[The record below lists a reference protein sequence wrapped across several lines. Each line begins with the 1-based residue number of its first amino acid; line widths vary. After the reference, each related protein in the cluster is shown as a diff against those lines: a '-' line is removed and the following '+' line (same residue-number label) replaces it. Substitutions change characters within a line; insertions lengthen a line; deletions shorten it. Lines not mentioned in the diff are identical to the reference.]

1 MQPGTTAPCMHA
13 SDCDSSWAHSF
24 AGLIRIFQL
33 LATHTVPGLHLE
45 CDTWIQGDTE
55 KKLWSEMG
63 PHHMAARTD
72 TAALLRHT
80 SVGEQI
86 QGPRAEH
93 EEDLGR

>member
-1 MQPGTTAPCMHA
+1 MHT
-13 SDCDSSWAHSF
+13 SYHDSSWAHSF
-24 AGLIRIFQL
+24 AGVIGRIVQL
-33 LATHTVPGLHLE
+33 LVTHVVPGLHLE
-45 CDTWIQGDTE
+45 ADTWKYGDTE

-72 TAALLRHT
+72 TATLLRHT
-80 SVGEQI
+80 CVGERT

>member
-1 MQPGTTAPCMHA
+1 MQLAPRLPACTPVTVTPPG
-13 SDCDSSWAHSF
+13 HSF
-24 AGLIRIFQL
+24 AGLIRISQL
-33 LATHTVPGLHLE
+33 LATHTVPGPRQE
-45 CDTWIQGDTE
+45 SDTWKYGDTE

-72 TAALLRHT
+72 TAVLLRHT
-80 SVGEQI
+80 SVGERT